1 VAALCPVPVQPVET
15 RDTMPTSST
24 EKTLIIAEAG
34 VNHNGDMD
42 VARRLIDAAAEAGAD
57 LVKFQTFT
65 AATLASASARK
76 ASYQTRNEGTS
87 GDADDGQFAMLKRL
101 ELPREEH
108 AMLIE
113 HCAARGI
120 GFFSTGFDL
129 DSLDFLNGL
138 GFAQFKV
145 PSGEITNLPYL
156 RRVAGFGK
164 DIILSTGMAS
174 MGDIEAA
181 IDAIEAAGLPRK
193 RVTVLHCTTEYPA
206 PFDEV
211 NLHAMNTIGRAFG
224 VRVGYSD
231 HTQGIEVSL
240 AAVALGARV
249 IEKHFTLNRSLPG
262 PDHAASLEPGELAAL
277 VRGIRRI
284 EQALGRP
291 VKRGTASEAANIA
304 VARKSIVAA
313 RPIAAGEFFSDANLT
328 AKRPGTGMSPMRWD
342 EVIGRAAP
350 RDFAADEEIYL

>member
-1 VAALCPVPVQPVET
+1 MSDPKHVLV
-15 RDTMPTSST
+15 
-24 EKTLIIAEAG
+24 IAEAG
-34 VNHNGDMD
+34 VNHNGDLSM
-42 VARRLIDAAAEAGAD
+42 AKRLVDSAVEAGAD
-57 LVKFQTFT
+57 LVKFQTFKAEKIVSGT
-65 AATLASASARK
+65 AQK
-76 ASYQTRNEGTS
+76 ASYQVRNEGGTKTES
-87 GDADDGQFAMLKRL
+87 QLKMLKRL
-101 ELPREEH
+101 ELSEADH
-108 AMLIE
+108 AALIE

-156 RRVAGFGK
+156 RRVASFGK
-164 DIILSTGMAS
+164 EIILSTGMAS

-181 IDAIEAAGLPRK
+181 IEAVEAAGLR
-193 RVTVLHCTTEYPA
+193 REFITILHCTTEYPA

-211 NLHAMNTIGRAFG
+211 NLRAMSTIGRAFG

-249 IEKHFTLNRSLPG
+249 IEKHFTLDRNLPG
-262 PDHAASLEPGELAAL
+262 PDHAASLEPNELSAL

-291 VKRGTASEAANIA
+291 EKRRTASESANVT

-313 RPIAAGEFFSDANLT
+313 RPISAGEVFSDANLT

-342 EVIGRAAP
+342 EVIGGTAP
-350 RDFAADEEIYL
+350 RDFIADEEIQL